1 MSILYRGIRPLVSFD
16 VSNAEHRKW
25 YAEFVK
31 YHTWGR
37 CPVRFLAESLDQDL
51 ISHINEKMLAYY
63 IKQEFENAKAIRKV
77 KVGPKSKASSAP
89 RAVRGKLALQTK
101 GRKKQVAV
109 STQSQTSQ
117 N

>member
-1 MSILYRGIRPLVSFD
+1 MDAYTKGVWPEWILPPPDQKLQEQQQEDNMSILYRGIRPLVSFD

-31 YHTWGR
+31 YRTWGR

-51 ISHINEKMLAYY
+51 VTYIERKMLVYY
-63 IKQEFENAKAIRKV
+63 VNKEFENDKNKN
-77 KVGPKSKASSAP
+77 
-89 RAVRGKLALQTK
+89 T
-101 GRKKQVAV
+101 
-109 STQSQTSQ
+109 